1 MLQKIGL
8 MMQLSVQVVITFSSL
23 PLASSVVIAS
33 MSRATTATIGAV
45 LLTSTATT
53 RTTCTSAA
61 ATPACTA
68 AAVSSASCLGLQSSL
83 SRTSEAHSIYLIY
96 LMNLQC
102 GIACHIC
109 LNLISTLQFSP
120 ATCDSSC
127 RKKKKKEK
135 NNRKSCSVLTLD
147 LHLTIL
153 KRDNCSVRHNQFIYI
168 DSKTTSCSEP
178 SRLLSKS
185 HSTRSNCTI
194 RNCSNTIHINVT
206 SNTESNLITLLYITC
221 KNSVSCLQRNNCT
234 SFNCHF
240 FLCKYCR
247 ESQAH
252 QERQE

>member
-96 LMNLQC
+96 LINFPRALRPEGSIPAKPVDIEKKFDTPSTDQQLF
-102 GIACHIC
+102 IC
-109 LNLISTLQFSP
+109 N
-120 ATCDSSC
+120 
-127 RKKKKKEK
+127 
-135 NNRKSCSVLTLD
+135 
-147 LHLTIL
+147 
-153 KRDNCSVRHNQFIYI
+153 
-168 DSKTTSCSEP
+168 
-178 SRLLSKS
+178 
-185 HSTRSNCTI
+185 
-194 RNCSNTIHINVT
+194 
-206 SNTESNLITLLYITC
+206 
-221 KNSVSCLQRNNCT
+221 
-234 SFNCHF
+234 
-240 FLCKYCR
+240 
-247 ESQAH
+247 
-252 QERQE
+252 